1 VRRRAPRPLL
11 TSRDGPGRT
20 CHTLRVVAEDYRVTV
35 RLNEDGHA
43 DQLVRVLHGHEVEED
58 ARSEFGERIAV
69 SASGDHLFLYADTES
84 AARHAQGI
92 VEQLLEA
99 HGMVGGFKLD
109 RWHHAEEVWED
120 LSVPM
125 PSTPKAEHAEHERL
139 EQQERADSEAAGI
152 AEWELRIELASHH
165 DAHGLAERLSR
176 EGFKHIV
183 RRWKF
188 LILGTDDEDDAHA
201 LAERLA
207 AEVPEGATMHVEP
220 GGGLA
225 WECFPKNPF
234 AVFGGL
240 GS

>member
-1 VRRRAPRPLL
+1 M
-11 TSRDGPGRT
+11 
-20 CHTLRVVAEDYRVTV
+20 AEDYRVTV
-35 RLNEDGHA
+35 RLNEHGDAGR
-43 DQLVRVLHGHEVEED
+43 LVRVLHAHEVEED

-69 SASGDHLFLYADTES
+69 SASGDHVALYTDTES

-99 HGMVGGFKLD
+99 QGMAGAFKLD
-109 RWHHAEEVWED
+109 RWHHGEEEWED
-120 LSVPM
+120 VSVPM
-125 PSTPKAEHAEHERL
+125 PSTPEAERAEHERL
-139 EQQERADSEAAGI
+139 EQQEKADSEATGI

-165 DAHGLAERLSR
+165 DAHALAERLTQ
-176 EGFKHIV
+176 EGFTHIV

-188 LILGTDDEDDAHA
+188 LILGTDDEDDAHT

-207 AEVPEGATMHVEP
+207 AEVPEGATIHVEP

-225 WECFPKNPF
+225 WEYRPTSPF